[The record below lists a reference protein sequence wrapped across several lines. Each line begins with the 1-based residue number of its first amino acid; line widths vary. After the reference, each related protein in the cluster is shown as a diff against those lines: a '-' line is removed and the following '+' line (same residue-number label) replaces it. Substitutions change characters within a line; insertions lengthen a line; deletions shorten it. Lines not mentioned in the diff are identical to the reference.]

1 LFRDGREET
10 VDGYRNDALADEAI
24 EFVRKHSDEPTPFY
38 LSLNFTAPHRPWP
51 RDRHPPEVWDRYEGC
66 AFESCPDLSKH
77 QWQINNGV
85 YSGEDRAEMARG
97 YCTSLTAADIAI
109 GRVLEAIDALGQS
122 EDTLV
127 IFTSDNGTRLGHGIH
142 GKGNATYPQN
152 MYDQA
157 VKVPFILSMP
167 GTIDPRFSDAL
178 IGHYDFCPTLLDF
191 LGIEEN
197 VGDNLPE
204 RSFLPHIRGAPDGG
218 HDEVAI
224 FDEYGPVLKLR
235 VGNSFCA
242 LATGPTN
249 FLICKQIQM
258 RCGT

>member
-1 LFRDGREET
+1 MFRDGREET

-167 GTIDPRFSDAL
+167 GTIDPRFSEA
-178 IGHYDFCPTLLDF
+178 
-191 LGIEEN
+191 
-197 VGDNLPE
+197 VGDNLPW
-204 RSFLPHIRGAPDGG
+204 RSFYPIS
-218 HDEVAI
+218 
-224 FDEYGPVLKLR
+224 
-235 VGNSFCA
+235 VGNRMAGTTKWRFLTSTARYSSCA
-242 LATGPTN
+242 LEIRSAHWRPVQRI
-249 FLICKQIQM
+249 F
-258 RCGT
+258 